1 MRGMNKRIFIAALGA
16 IALIG
21 AGCGSADVS
30 RNSSSEKT
38 VQTTVRVP
46 QEDPPEPP
54 PNIPP
59 PTYVQNGHAT
69 E

>member
-1 MRGMNKRIFIAALGA
+1 MKKSAFVAALGIA
-16 IALIG
+16 ALIG
-21 AGCGSADVS
+21 AGCASSGVS
-30 RNSSSEKT
+30 VESVTETVKT
-38 VQTTVRVP
+38 KVRTP
-46 QEDPPEPP
+46 QEAPPEAP